1 MMDIAPKMPAMINQ
15 YYCQIDTSYQSVEA
29 GIYTFNKG
37 QGTRH
42 PASKLRYIDIA
53 DRVWKE
59 NENGV
64 FYLKN
69 RHNSIKFPD
78 KLVGD
83 DLKEFMWVK
92 LKAQD
97 I

>member
-1 MMDIAPKMPAMINQ
+1 VVNQKTPAMVNQ
-15 YYCQIDTSYQSVEA
+15 YYCQIDRSYQSIDA

-37 QGTRH
+37 EGTRH

-59 NENGV
+59 NDNGV
-64 FYLKN
+64 FWLKH
-69 RHNSIKFPD
+69 RHKSASVPD
-78 KLVGD
+78 KLTSE

>member
-1 MMDIAPKMPAMINQ
+1 MANQ
-15 YYCQIDTSYQSVEA
+15 YYCEIARSYHTIEA
-29 GIYTFNKG
+29 GIYTFSKS

-64 FYLKN
+64 FWLKQ
-69 RHNSIKFPD
+69 RYKSTSLPD
-78 KLVGD
+78 KLVPE